1 MKQFKIEEN
10 DANQRLDKFLKK
22 LFPSATRSLI
32 YKLNRK
38 GNIKINWK
46 KQDNE
51 YKLQVW
57 EEIKIFVSDDDFILL
72 SKETGR
78 EKDSPLQ
85 NTRGNSGDY
94 SMKLDK
100 KDIVF
105 EDGGLLVLNKNP
117 WINVHPWDHKTK
129 ELSLIA
135 LVWDYFSGKLD
146 SLTFKPSLIH
156 RIDRD
161 TSGIIMI
168 AKKKNILDSMLSQLQ
183 NNKIKKTY
191 FAIVFGKLPSKSGTI
206 NKKLKRIDWASK
218 EDKVQISD
226 DGQVAITHY
235 KVIDEKKVW
244 DIFVSSV
251 EVVIETGRM
260 HQIRVHMR
268 SLWNPIVWDDK
279 YWDKK
284 LNSFIKRNYWL
295 WRQALHSWKTEFI
308 NPSSSKEIKLEARLK
323 EDLTKFLNSL

>member
-1 MKQFKIEEN
+1 MKQFTIWEN

-38 GNIKINWK
+38 WNIKINWK

-51 YKLQVW
+51 YKIQIW
-57 EEIKIFVSDDDFILL
+57 EEIKIFVSDDDFKKMSEEEI
-72 SKETGR
+72 KESSINQEFR
-78 EKDSPLQ
+78 E
-85 NTRGNSGDY
+85 
-94 SMKLDK
+94 KLDK

-105 EDGGLLVLNKNP
+105 EDAWLLVVNKNP
-117 WINVHPWDHKTK
+117 GINVHPWDHKTK

-135 LVWDYFSGKLD
+135 LVQDYFSGKLD
-146 SLTFKPSLIH
+146 SLTFKPSLVH

-183 NNKIKKTY
+183 KNKIKKTY
-191 FAIVFGKLPSKSGTI
+191 FALTFWKLPAKSGTI
-206 NKKLKRIDWASK
+206 NKKLLRIEWASK
-218 EDKVQISD
+218 EDKIQVSENWQI
-226 DGQVAITHY
+226 AITHY
-235 KVIDEKKVW
+235 KLIEEKKVW
-244 DIFVSSV
+244 DIIISSI
-251 EVVIETGRM
+251 EVTIETGRM
-260 HQIRVHMR
+260 HQIRVHMA
-268 SLWNPIVWDDK
+268 SLWTPIIWDDK

-308 NPSSSKEIKLEARLK
+308 NPSTNKEIKLEARLK

>member
-1 MKQFKIEEN
+1 MKQFTIEEN

-51 YKLQVW
+51 YKLQIW
-57 EEIKIFVSDDDFILL
+57 EEIKIFVSDDDFVKMSAEEI
-72 SKETGR
+72 KESQA
-78 EKDSPLQ
+78 EI
-85 NTRGNSGDY
+85 SGKE
-94 SMKLDK
+94 KLDK

-105 EDGGLLVLNKNP
+105 EDAGLLVVNKNP
-117 WINVHPWDHKTK
+117 GINVHPGDHKTK

-135 LVWDYFSGKLD
+135 LVQDYFSGKLD
-146 SLTFKPSLIH
+146 SLTFKPSLVH

-168 AKKKNILDSMLSQLQ
+168 AKKKNVLDSMLSQLQ

-191 FAIVFGKLPSKSGTI
+191 FTIVFGKLPAKSGTI
-206 NKKLKRIDWASK
+206 NKRLKRIEWATK
-218 EDKVQISD
+218 EDKVQVRD
-226 DGQVAITHY
+226 DWQVAVTHY
-235 KVIDEKKVW
+235 KVIDEKKAW
-244 DIFVSSV
+244 DLIISSL
-251 EVVIETGRM
+251 EVTIETGRM
-260 HQIRVHMR
+260 HQIRVHMA
-268 SLWNPIVWDDK
+268 SMWIPIVWDDK

-284 LNSFIKRNYWL
+284 LNSFIKRNYGL

-308 NPSSSKEIKLEARLK
+308 NPSSNKEIKLEARLK

>member
-1 MKQFKIEEN
+1 MKQFTITEN

-57 EEIKIFVSDDDFILL
+57 EEIKIFVSDDDFQKM
-72 SKETGR
+72 SAEETKASSEEMGFKE
-78 EKDSPLQ
+78 
-85 NTRGNSGDY
+85 
-94 SMKLDK
+94 KLDK

-105 EDGGLLVLNKNP
+105 EDGGILVVNKNP
-117 WINVHPWDHKTK
+117 GINVHPGDHKTK

-135 LVWDYFSGKLD
+135 MVQDYFSGKLD
-146 SLTFKPSLIH
+146 SLTFKPSLVH

-168 AKKKNILDSMLSQLQ
+168 AKKKNVLDSMLSQLQ

-191 FAIVFGKLPSKSGTI
+191 FAIVFGKLPQKSGTI
-206 NKKLKRIDWASK
+206 NKRLKRIEWATK
-218 EDKVQISD
+218 EDKVQVAD

-235 KVIDEKKVW
+235 KVIDEKKAW
-244 DIFVSSV
+244 DLIISSV
-251 EVVIETGRM
+251 EVTIETGRM
-260 HQIRVHMR
+260 HQIRVHMA
-268 SLWNPIVWDDK
+268 SQWTPIVWDDK

-284 LNSFIKRNYWL
+284 LNSFIKRNYGL
-295 WRQALHSWKTEFI
+295 SRQALHSWKTEFV
-308 NPSSSKEIKLEARLK
+308 NPSSNKLIKLEARLK

>member
-1 MKQFKIEEN
+1 MKQFTIEEN

-38 GNIKINWK
+38 GNIKINGK

-51 YKLQVW
+51 YKLQIG
-57 EEIKIFVSDDDFILL
+57 EEIKIFVSDDDFIKMSAPPLNPLL
-72 SKETGR
+72 DKEGKVS
-78 EKDSPLQ
+78 EA
-85 NTRGNSGDY
+85 NRGGI
-94 SMKLDK
+94 DK

-105 EDGGLLVLNKNP
+105 EDVGLLVVNKNP
-117 WINVHPWDHKTK
+117 GMNVHPGDHKTK

-135 LVWDYFSGKLD
+135 LVQDYFSGKLD
-146 SLTFKPSLIH
+146 SLTFKPSLVH

-168 AKKKNILDSMLSQLQ
+168 AKKKNVLDSMLSQLQ

-191 FAIVFGKLPSKSGTI
+191 FTLVFGKLPAKSGTI
-206 NKKLKRIDWASK
+206 NKRLKRIEGATK
-218 EDKVQISD
+218 EDKVQVAD

-235 KVIDEKKVW
+235 KVIDEKKAG
-244 DIFVSSV
+244 DLIISSV
-251 EVVIETGRM
+251 EVTIETGRM
-260 HQIRVHMR
+260 HQIRVHMA
-268 SLWNPIVWDDK
+268 SMGTPVVGDDK
-279 YWDKK
+279 YGDKK
-284 LNSFIKRNYWL
+284 LNSFIKRNYGL
-295 WRQALHSWKTEFI
+295 ARQALHSWKTEFI
-308 NPSSSKEIKLEARLK
+308 NPSSNKEIKLEARLK

>member
-1 MKQFKIEEN
+1 MKQFTIEEN

-51 YKLQVW
+51 YKLQIW
-57 EEIKIFVSDDDFILL
+57 EEIKIFVSDDDFIKM
-72 SKETGR
+72 SAPE
-78 EKDSPLQ
+78 SPGFWDHGVE
-85 NTRGNSGDY
+85 NKY
-94 SMKLDK
+94 KLDK
-100 KDIVF
+100 NDIVF
-105 EDGGLLVLNKNP
+105 EDGWLLVVNKNP
-117 WINVHPWDHKTK
+117 GINVHPGDHKTK

-135 LVWDYFSGKLD
+135 LVQDYFSGKLD
-146 SLTFKPSLIH
+146 SLTFKPSLVH

-161 TSGIIMI
+161 TSWIIMI
-168 AKKKNILDSMLSQLQ
+168 AKKKNVLDSMLSQLQ

-191 FAIVFGKLPSKSGTI
+191 FTLVFGKLPQKSGTI
-206 NKKLKRIDWASK
+206 NKRLKRIEWATK
-218 EDKVQISD
+218 EDKVQVAD

-235 KVIDEKKVW
+235 KVIDEKKAG
-244 DIFVSSV
+244 DLIISSV
-251 EVVIETGRM
+251 EVTIETGRM
-260 HQIRVHMR
+260 HQIRVHMA
-268 SLWNPIVWDDK
+268 SIWNPVIWDDK

-284 LNSFIKRNYWL
+284 LNSFIKRNYGL

-308 NPSSSKEIKLEARLK
+308 NPSSNKEIKLEAKLK
-323 EDLTKFLNSL
+323 EDLTKFINWL